1 MKMGTMKRIIWLAL
15 VMALTVSVA
24 LADEQDLRQYAE
36 DSLTEVYGYLEEV
49 RDFVFET
56 RQDGSLAFWPKAHP
70 GWIYTVFRGAYG
82 QMDGTTPF
90 HTGYTGYCGENAVR
104 ELLRKMREG
113 GWISCWNEEAK
124 AALLDACLEDNVRI
138 STELYLS
145 ENANQALQA
154 FFVSCYGPAAGWTD
168 ALWDLRDSVFA
179 EYGLM
184 PEETPFHVSGVRTF
198 SRRRTYQKEVLR
210 TCTLFEGGTYPDEL
224 KEAFSDSHLVG
235 WACHS
240 GALMYDEMEEKPGA
254 GIGKGLAAFEKDGKR
269 QLVQLNCLNG
279 QWTAYSLG
287 TNALY
292 PTGDYRV
299 TFDAQQNAFAA
310 QYRLNDDETAAFYLS
325 PEQAKQGQSTLFYT
339 TINNYERVNRKTGE
353 AVWISVSNS
362 GMPTWQKEMTPDHLH
377 YPVVNFPSYLGI
389 VPITDFPTTLEAARQ
404 SVYPGMPEGYVYSVG
419 VNLRTQRSS
428 RSHSHGVLNAGTLLP
443 VLERLPGDPSE
454 WIHTK
459 VGYLEGFVVDTY
471 VHDGQTQSG
480 RLSALPVVEAQ
491 KEIPLKK
498 GTGFFDGAVQT
509 LPAGTQMHV
518 IIDNGD
524 WLYVDVPRG
533 DIQFLMDVE
542 GTFGYVRKSDVT
554 FLPIIPGL
562 DWAE

>member
-36 DSLTEVYGYLEEV
+36 DSLTEVYGYLEEEV

-90 HTGYTGYCGENAVR
+90 HTGYSGYCGENAVR

-145 ENANQALQA
+145 ENANQALQG
-154 FFVSCYGPAAGWTD
+154 FFVSCYGPAAGWTE

-179 EYGLM
+179 EYGLT

-224 KEAFSDSHLVG
+224 KEAFSDSHLAG

-240 GALMYDEMEEKPGA
+240 GALMYDEMEEKPGRRT
-254 GIGKGLAAFEKDGKR
+254 GNGLAAFEKDGKR
-269 QLVQLNCLNG
+269 QLTQLSCLNG
-279 QWTAYSLG
+279 QWTINPLG
-287 TNALY
+287 TNAVY

-299 TFDAQQNAFAA
+299 TYDLQHNAFAV

-325 PEQAKQGQSTLFYT
+325 PNQAKREHSTLCST
-339 TINNYERVNRKTGE
+339 VINSYERVNRKTGE
-353 AVWISVSNS
+353 AVWIGLYGS
-362 GMPTWQKEMTPDHLH
+362 GMPTWNKELPLDEI
-377 YPVVNFPSYLGI
+377 VANFPRYLGVI
-389 VPITDFPTTLEAARQ
+389 PITEFPTTLEGARH
-404 SVYPGMPEGYVYSVG
+404 SVFPGLPEGYVYSGG

-428 RSHSHGVLNAGTLLP
+428 RSASHGVLNAGTLLP

-454 WIHTK
+454 WIRTK
-459 VGYLEGFVVDTY
+459 VGFLEGFVVETY
-471 VHDGQTQSG
+471 VGEGQTQTA
-480 RLSALPVVEAQ
+480 RLSALPVAEAQ

-498 GTGFFDGAVQT
+498 GMGLFDGTVQT
-509 LPAGTQMHV
+509 LPAGMKMHV
-518 IIDNGD
+518 IIENDD
-524 WLYVDVPRG
+524 WLYVDVPQG
-533 DIQFLMDVE
+533 EIEFLMDVD
-542 GTFGYVRKSDVT
+542 GTFGYVRKADVT
-554 FLPIIPGL
+554 FLSIIPGL

>member
-36 DSLTEVYGYLEEV
+36 DSLTEVYGYLEEEV

-90 HTGYTGYCGENAVR
+90 HTGYSGYCGENAVR

-145 ENANQALQA
+145 ENANQALQG
-154 FFVSCYGPAAGWTD
+154 FFVSCYGPAAGWTE

-179 EYGLM
+179 EYGLT

-224 KEAFSDSHLVG
+224 KEAFSDSHLAG

-240 GALMYDEMEEKPGA
+240 GALMYDEMEEKPGRRT
-254 GIGKGLAAFEKDGKR
+254 GNGLAAFEKDGKR
-269 QLVQLNCLNG
+269 QLTQLSCLNG
-279 QWTAYSLG
+279 QWTINPLG
-287 TNALY
+287 TNAVY

-299 TFDAQQNAFAA
+299 TYDLQHNAFAV

-325 PEQAKQGQSTLFYT
+325 PNQAKREHSTLCST
-339 TINNYERVNRKTGE
+339 VINSYERVNRKTGE
-353 AVWISVSNS
+353 AVWIGLYGS
-362 GMPTWQKEMTPDHLH
+362 GMPTWNKELPLDEI
-377 YPVVNFPSYLGI
+377 VANFPRYLGVI
-389 VPITDFPTTLEAARQ
+389 PITGFPTTLEGARH
-404 SVYPGMPEGYVYSVG
+404 SVFPGLPEGYVYSGG

-428 RSHSHGVLNAGTLLP
+428 RSASHGVLNAGTLLP

-454 WIHTK
+454 WIRTK
-459 VGYLEGFVVDTY
+459 VGFLEGFVVETY
-471 VHDGQTQSG
+471 VGEGQTQTA
-480 RLSALPVVEAQ
+480 RLSALPVAEAQ

-498 GTGFFDGAVQT
+498 GMGLFDGTVQT
-509 LPAGTQMHV
+509 LPAGMKMHV
-518 IIDNGD
+518 IIENDD
-524 WLYVDVPRG
+524 WLYVDVPQG
-533 DIQFLMDVE
+533 EIEFLMDVD
-542 GTFGYVRKSDVT
+542 GTFGYVRKADVT
-554 FLPIIPGL
+554 FLSIIPGL